1 MNVKI
6 SLKPYLVISL
16 IILGLIGC
24 AKPKLANMKIC
35 ETLEAT
41 GNCQI
46 DTNTFQ
52 NKKQKFFITA
62 DLENLK
68 NDTSVKLVSTY
79 LPITGDLSG
88 KEVPLTTTPVITK
101 KKDKFLVSTLEPP
114 AAGWPTGKYRV
125 EFVLTPD
132 NKYNRK
138 FIITP

>member
-1 MNVKI
+1 
-6 SLKPYLVISL
+6 
-16 IILGLIGC
+16 
-24 AKPKLANMKIC
+24 MKIC